1 MHTNSMEESAAWGA
15 GYDAG
20 QEGLAKTIETAELL
34 AIKRERERIIKLL
47 ELWWED
53 SDMTYQ
59 ECIAQIKGA
68 K

>member
-1 MHTNSMEESAAWGA
+1 MYSENEI
-15 GYDAG
+15 
-20 QEGLAKTIETAELL
+20 LFIENKIRAD
-34 AIKRERERIIKLL
+34 ERERIIKLL